1 MMDCDIISTLKASS
15 YATLVLSIFCLT
27 LQVIKYIKTG
37 SIGDIPKTIV
47 IVITAFLIYKTN

>member
-1 MMDCDIISTLKASS
+1 MGFDIISMLKASS
-15 YATLVLSIFCLT
+15 YVTLLFAIFFLT

>member
-1 MMDCDIISTLKASS
+1 MDCDIISTLKASS

-47 IVITAFLIYKTN
+47 IVITAFLI